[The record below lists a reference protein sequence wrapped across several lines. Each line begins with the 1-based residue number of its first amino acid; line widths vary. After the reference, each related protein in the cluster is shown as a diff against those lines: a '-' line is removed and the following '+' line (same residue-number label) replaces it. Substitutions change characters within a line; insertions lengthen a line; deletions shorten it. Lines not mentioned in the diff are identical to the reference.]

1 MVRIGVVGFCMC
13 MGSGAEEEKRGGIG
27 GVGHVFGKRGRNTRW
42 GDLLRPRIVQIKTRE
57 REREEGW
64 SLLIRGNGWRLFGC
78 HLLALACF
86 YLRMIPLG
94 PLGSLFKKGW
104 RAMVT
109 RERCDVILGNPFT
122 K

>member
-57 REREEGW
+57 RERGGLVSFDPWEW
-64 SLLIRGNGWRLFGC
+64 MATFWL
-78 HLLALACF
+78 
-86 YLRMIPLG
+86 
-94 PLGSLFKKGW
+94 
-104 RAMVT
+104 
-109 RERCDVILGNPFT
+109 PFT
-122 K
+122 CSGLFLFAYDTPWALGKSFQKRVESNGDERTL